1 MQEAMADVHVVVT
14 FDLDRALVE
23 RIREVDP
30 RVQVSVLSLAQ
41 RRLFRGGRLVWRRS
55 SEMAKATEESE
66 EDARRGLDEALAQA
80 EVLLTLSTMPTDLL
94 SRAPRLKWIQLTS
107 AGADRLVNREVLQA
121 GIPVTTAGGIHVT
134 PIGEYVLGM
143 VIMLAKGW
151 PHLFRAQQARE
162 WARLTPQE
170 LEGKTVGVIGL
181 GNVGQEV
188 ARLAKLMGMRV
199 LGVRR
204 SGEPLE
210 SGEYLVD
217 GIFGPLD
224 LLHVLSQSDYV
235 VLAVPL
241 TEETHHLMGELAF
254 QAMKP
259 SAYLI
264 NVSPGAV
271 VDETALLRALKV
283 GLIGGAGLDVFESE
297 PLPTESELW
306 RLHNVIISPHIAG
319 ETAHYNEGAVALFCD
334 NLRRYLA
341 DEPLLNLVDPQRG
354 Y

>member
-1 MQEAMADVHVVVT
+1 MADVRVVVT

-23 RIREVDP
+23 RIRQVDP
-30 RVQVSVLSLAQ
+30 RVRVSVLSLAQ

-55 SEMAKATEESE
+55 SEMAKGVEESE

-107 AGADRLVNREVLQA
+107 AGADRLVNREVLQG
-121 GIPVTTAGGIHVT
+121 GIPVTTAGGIHVA

-143 VIMLAKGW
+143 IIMLAKGW

-188 ARLAKLMGMRV
+188 ARLVKLMGMRV

-210 SGEYLVD
+210 SSEHLVD
-217 GIFGPLD
+217 EIFAPLD

-297 PLPTESELW
+297 PLPQESELW
-306 RLHNVIISPHIAG
+306 RLHNVMISPHIAG

>member
-1 MQEAMADVHVVVT
+1 MADVNVVVT
-14 FDLDRALVE
+14 FGLDRELVE
-23 RIREVDP
+23 RIREADP
-30 RVQVSVLSLAQ
+30 RLRVSVLSPGQ
-41 RRLFRGGRLVWRRS
+41 RRLFRGGRPVWRRS
-55 SEMAKATEESE
+55 SEVAQAIEETE
-66 EDARRGLDEALAQA
+66 EDARRGLDEALAEA
-80 EVLLTLSTMPTDLL
+80 EVLLTLSTMPADLL
-94 SRAPRLKWIQLTS
+94 ARASRLKWIQLTS
-107 AGADRLVNREVLQA
+107 AGADRLVNRELFQSGVA
-121 GIPVTTAGGIHVT
+121 VTTAGGIHVT

-143 VIMLAKGW
+143 IIMLAKGW
-151 PHLFRAQQARE
+151 PHLFRAQERRE
-162 WARLTPQE
+162 WARLTPRE
-170 LEGKTVGVIGL
+170 LEGRTVGVIGL

-188 ARLAKLMGMRV
+188 ARLAKLVGMRV

-204 SGEPLE
+204 SGAPPE

-217 GIFGPLD
+217 EIFGPLD

-235 VLAVPL
+235 VLALPL
-241 TEETHHLMGELAF
+241 TEETHHLMAELAF

-271 VDETALLRALKV
+271 VDETALVRALKV
-283 GLIGGAGLDVFESE
+283 GLIAGAGLDVFESE
-297 PLPTESELW
+297 PLPPESELW
-306 RLHNVIISPHIAG
+306 RLRNVIISPHIAG
-319 ETAHYNEGAVALFCD
+319 ETPHYNEAAVALFCD

>member
-1 MQEAMADVHVVVT
+1 MANVNVVIT
-14 FDLDRALVE
+14 FGLDRELVE
-23 RIREVDP
+23 RIREVDS
-30 RVQVSVLSLAQ
+30 RLRLSVLSPAQ
-41 RRLFRGGRLVWRRS
+41 RRVFRGGRPVWRRS
-55 SEMAKATEESE
+55 SELAQATEESE
-66 EDARRGLDEALAQA
+66 EDARRGLDETLAEA
-80 EVLLTLSTMPTDLL
+80 EVLFSLSTMPADLL
-94 SRAPRLKWIQLTS
+94 SRASRLKWIQLTS
-107 AGADRLVNREVLQA
+107 AGADRLVDREIMRS
-121 GIPVTTAGGIHVT
+121 GIAVTTASGIHVT

-143 VIMLAKGW
+143 MIMLAKGW
-151 PHLFRAQQARE
+151 PHLFRAQEKGE

-170 LEGKTVGVIGL
+170 LEGKTVGVVGL
-181 GNVGQEV
+181 GSIGQEV
-188 ARLAKLMGMRV
+188 ARLAKLLGMRV

-204 SGEPLE
+204 SGAPLD

-217 GIFGPLD
+217 EIFGPLD

-235 VLAVPL
+235 VLALPL

-271 VDETALLRALKV
+271 VDETALVRALKV

-297 PLPTESELW
+297 PLPPESELW
-306 RLHNVIISPHIAG
+306 KLRNVIISPHIAAA
-319 ETAHYNEGAVALFCD
+319 TAHYNERAVALFCD

>member
-1 MQEAMADVHVVVT
+1 MADVSVLIT
-14 FDLDRALVE
+14 FGLDHELVE
-23 RIREVDP
+23 RIREVDS
-30 RVQVSVLSLAQ
+30 RLRVSVLSPAR
-41 RRLFRGGRLVWRRS
+41 RRLFRRGRPIWRRS
-55 SEMAKATEESE
+55 SEMALAAEESE
-66 EDARRGLDEALAQA
+66 EEARRGLDEALAEA
-80 EVLLTLSTMPTDLL
+80 EILFSLSAMPADLL
-94 SRAPRLKWIQLTS
+94 SRSRRLKWIQLAS
-107 AGADRLVNREVLQA
+107 AGADRLVERELFQS
-121 GIPVTTAGGIHVT
+121 GISVTTAGGIHVT

-143 VIMLAKGW
+143 MIMLAKGW
-151 PHLFRAQQARE
+151 PHLFRAQQKGE
-162 WARLTPQE
+162 WARLAPQE
-170 LEGKTVGVIGL
+170 LEGKTVGVVGL

-188 ARLAKLMGMRV
+188 ARLAKLLGMRV

-204 SGEPLE
+204 SGAPLE

-217 GIFGPLD
+217 EMFAPLD

-235 VLAVPL
+235 VLALPL
-241 TEETHHLMGELAF
+241 TEETHHIMGELAF

-271 VDETALLRALKV
+271 VDETALVRALKV

-297 PLPTESELW
+297 PLPPESELW
-306 RLHNVIISPHIAG
+306 RLNNVIISPHIAG
-319 ETAHYNEGAVALFCD
+319 ETPHYNEGAVALFSD

-341 DEPLLNLVDPQRG
+341 DEPLLNVVDPQRG

>member
-1 MQEAMADVHVVVT
+1 MVDVNVLIT
-14 FDLDRALVE
+14 FGLDRELVE
-23 RIREVDP
+23 RIGEVDP
-30 RVQVSVLSLAQ
+30 HLRVSVLSPDQ
-41 RRLFRGGRLVWRRS
+41 RRLFRGGRPVWRRS
-55 SEMAKATEESE
+55 SEMAQATEESG
-66 EDARRGLDEALAQA
+66 EDARRGLDEALAEA
-80 EVLLTLSTMPTDLL
+80 EVLLTLSTMPADLL

-107 AGADRLVNREVLQA
+107 PGADRLVHRELFQS

-143 VIMLAKGW
+143 MVMLAKGW
-151 PHLFRAQQARE
+151 PHLFRAQQKGE

-170 LEGKTVGVIGL
+170 LEGRTVGVVGL

-188 ARLAKLMGMRV
+188 ARLAKLLGMRV
-199 LGVRR
+199 LAVRR
-204 SGEPLE
+204 SGTPPE

-217 GIFGPLD
+217 EIFGPLD
-224 LLHVLSQSDYV
+224 LLHLLSQSDYV
-235 VLAVPL
+235 VLALPL
-241 TEETHHLMGELAF
+241 TEETHHIMGELAF

-271 VDETALLRALKV
+271 VDETALVRALKV
-283 GLIGGAGLDVFESE
+283 GLIAGAGLDVFESE
-297 PLPTESELW
+297 PLPPESELW

-319 ETAHYNEGAVALFCD
+319 ETPHYNEGAVALFCE